1 MNGCALDLT
10 LIKRLMGLGNGLLL
24 VVVKNWDK
32 FNLLVNNSV
41 YYKYCNI
48 NFRLRIKQRWPLYTW
63 RQARGPSL
71 WLNVLLKPELTWEV
85 WMKSKWHH
93 FTLHAWKEVLKLPN
107 CFLRQVCNHLNI
119 HFVLVALSSMLH
131 CSWKKQTCSSSWL
144 RLQSSQLNLVQFVF
158 I

>member
-48 NFRLRIKQRWPLYTW
+48 NFRLRIKQR
-63 RQARGPSL
+63 
-71 WLNVLLKPELTWEV
+71 
-85 WMKSKWHH
+85 
-93 FTLHAWKEVLKLPN
+93 
-107 CFLRQVCNHLNI
+107 
-119 HFVLVALSSMLH
+119 
-131 CSWKKQTCSSSWL
+131 
-144 RLQSSQLNLVQFVF
+144 
-158 I
+158 